1 MAAHADFVQG
11 DVQRTQD
18 VEAAFPQKAQ
28 VITFSLQD
36 ARFFFNISE
45 VFSRS
50 FVQKISERFSF
61 SGFDRKVGKS
71 WFHPSWTPA

>member
-36 ARFFFNISE
+36 ASFFFNIGGA
-45 VFSRS
+45 FSRA
-50 FVQKISERFSF
+50 FVQKISKRF
-61 SGFDRKVGKS
+61 
-71 WFHPSWTPA
+71 